1 MAFDLTAVLRLK
13 DDNFTRNMRRAQ
25 RMSELMG
32 NTMKRTERVSEAF
45 NASQRRVNSGL
56 NEFTTRARKV
66 SRSMQSMAS
75 NLNPLRSGFLG
86 LASAIGGAVAAKK
99 IFDSTVWEA
108 AKFEN
113 SQVVIRAMFDDRK
126 AADEYTKMLERFAVD
141 SPVLNSQEMFEN
153 SKSFISKTKDI
164 KLLEKMWD
172 LTERL
177 VAIDPLQGVEG
188 AVYALNEFFGSDLIS
203 LKDRFELDTKPLKE
217 FVKAPIEKKLEA
229 LDKYFTKMG
238 ATQKLVNAMGN
249 TTIGLWNRVSEQFQ
263 LVLREMGKP
272 SLEVLNGFFT
282 QLIQRM
288 ESGELNRF
296 AEIGGKMIKS
306 ILTGLTN
313 GVTAIYEWFNTITN
327 SEEFKKQT
335 TLYGKVSFIIE
346 DIYNRFMNWLNS
358 EGMTKIQAITKTL
371 VGTLAKAIE
380 NNSGQIA
387 TAALSVGLKIGSAIV
402 KGISD
407 AISNNPLAKAVL
419 GAVAGGA
426 IGSVIPGIGTGFGA
440 VVGAGAALGKHYADK
455 LVDKYYGLFSRKKPK
470 KYNGGINYV
479 PYDGMPAILHRGE
492 KVLPRGEA
500 NEYRRNKERV
510 GNGVTINIANMQV
523 RQESDIKKIA
533 HELAK
538 LIEREGAL
546 VVGV

>member
-1 MAFDLTAVLRLK
+1 MAFDLKAVLRL
-13 DDNFTRNMRRAQ
+13 DDKFSDKMRRAQ
-25 RMSELMG
+25 R
-32 NTMKRTERVSEAF
+32 TTERMKQALQQTQRATKAF
-45 NASQRRVNSGL
+45 NSAANQTQTNFNRFASAGKQ
-56 NEFTTRARKV
+56 TIQTM
-66 SRSMQSMAS
+66 RSMVSS
-75 NLNPLRSGFLG
+75 LNPLRSGFLG

-126 AADEYTKMLERFAVD
+126 AADEYMKMLDRFAVD

-188 AVYALNEFFGSDLIS
+188 AVYALNEFFGGDLIS

-229 LDKYFTKMG
+229 LDKYFTEMG

-272 SLEVLNGFFT
+272 SLEVLSGFFT

-358 EGMTKIQAITKTL
+358 EGMTKIQAITETL
-371 VGTLAKAIE
+371 VDTLAKAIE

-387 TAALSVGLKIGSAIV
+387 TAALSVGLKIGGAIA

-419 GAVAGGA
+419 GAVVGGV
-426 IGSVIPGIGTGFGA
+426 IGSAVPGIGTGFGMA
-440 VVGAGAALGKHYADK
+440 VGAGAALGKHYADK
-455 LVDKYYGLFSRKKPK
+455 LVDKYFGLFSRKKSK
-470 KYNGGINYV
+470 SHAGGLNYV
-479 PYDGMPAILHRGE
+479 PYDRYPALLHRGE
-492 KVLPRGEA
+492 AVLPRGEA
-500 NEYRRNKERV
+500 QEYRKGRASGV
-510 GNGVTINIANMQV
+510 SVTISGNTFHV
-523 RQESDIKKIA
+523 RQESDIQKIA
-533 HELAK
+533 YELAK
-538 LIEREGAL
+538 LLERKGASMA
-546 VVGV
+546 